1 MNSGD
6 IDTLLQSWDDTKKEI
21 AVLESRL
28 ERYKKAAERIM
39 RKNNDNTIEG
49 SHFTL
54 TKRVINR
61 ETLGKNDVPR
71 EIWRQ
76 YAKACSYLAYFL
88 SKSK

>member
-1 MNSGD
+1 MNSDD

-21 AVLESRL
+21 RALESRL
-28 ERYKKAAERIM
+28 ERYKKAAEHIM

-54 TKRVINR
+54 TKRLINH
-61 ETLGKNDVPR
+61 ETLGKNDVSH

-76 YAKACSYLAYFL
+76 YAKAYSYSAYYL